1 MRIERLAEGLTLVK
15 KEDGYYAN
23 IELPMYPPDITF
35 LWTRDRD
42 EALDRALDLFNRM
55 KNYK

>member
-1 MRIERLAEGLTLVK
+1 MKIEKLAEGLTLIK

-23 IELPMYPPDITF
+23 IILPMNPPDITF
-35 LWTRDRD
+35 LWTRDKK
-42 EALDRALDLFNRM
+42 EARKKALDLFNRM